1 MSRKTDLNLIIG
13 YLIFSIGL
21 ITVVYSVITLIIGL
35 FIWYTGIVLYVKDI
49 LFELVFILL
58 GFIIIRKHRT
68 EM

>member
-35 FIWYTGIVLYVKDI
+35 FIWYNGIVLYVKDI